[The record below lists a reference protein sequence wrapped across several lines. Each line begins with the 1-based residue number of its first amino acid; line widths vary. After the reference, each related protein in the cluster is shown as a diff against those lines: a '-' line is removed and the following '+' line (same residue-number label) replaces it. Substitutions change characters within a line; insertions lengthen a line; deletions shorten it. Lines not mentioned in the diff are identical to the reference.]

1 MFAKLTTWWAALT
14 PEELLWLFIGLL
26 GQALFSARWI
36 LQWLVT
42 ERSRRSTVPV
52 TFWYLSLLGGLL
64 VLAYG
69 LHRMDPVIL
78 IGQFGVIIYAR
89 NVFFIRREQ
98 GETATVINPS
108 QPGMKHARQ

>member
-14 PEELLWLFIGLL
+14 PDELLWLSIGLF
-26 GQALFSARWI
+26 GQAMFSARWL

-52 TFWYLSLLGGLL
+52 TFWYLSLVGGLF
-64 VLAYG
+64 VMTYG

-98 GETATVINPS
+98 SELATVINPS
-108 QPGMKHARQ
+108 QRALNHARH